1 MFTSVVEGGG
11 GVHTFSR
18 SNVSLRD
25 RSRAVC
31 SSSCAA
37 GLTVEQTELF
47 GGGGRLDICEI
58 LVYVFCVCVCV
69 LAVALY
75 IICIC

>member
-58 LVYVFCVCVCV
+58 LVYVLCVCVLVCVCVC
-69 LAVALY
+69 
-75 IICIC
+75 